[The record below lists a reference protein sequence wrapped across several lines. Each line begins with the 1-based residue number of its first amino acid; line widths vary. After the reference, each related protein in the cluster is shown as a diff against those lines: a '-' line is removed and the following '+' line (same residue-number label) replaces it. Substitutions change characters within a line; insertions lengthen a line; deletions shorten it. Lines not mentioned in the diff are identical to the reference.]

1 MLSKKL
7 KKPKQQQPQKG
18 LLGDLPKTAKPYAC
32 QVFATSSCV
41 NKCVCISLSI
51 YIYCMCVCL
60 FDPDLIGSMDQ
71 DHQTI
76 TSLKEGISKIE
87 LTNCHQEQLD
97 MNFTVGGTFL
107 SVLKHVQTLACF
119 GGFFRHLFN
128 IVI

>member
-1 MLSKKL
+1 M
-7 KKPKQQQPQKG
+7 
-18 LLGDLPKTAKPYAC
+18 
-32 QVFATSSCV
+32 
-41 NKCVCISLSI
+41 
-51 YIYCMCVCL
+51 CL

-76 TSLKEGISKIE
+76 TSLKESISKIE

-107 SVLKHVQTLACF
+107 SVLKHVQTLACLVF
-119 GGFFRHLFN
+119 KCKLFFRHLFN

>member
-1 MLSKKL
+1 MTFLKL
-7 KKPKQQQPQKG
+7 QN
-18 LLGDLPKTAKPYAC
+18 LMHVRSLPRAH
-32 QVFATSSCV
+32 VLISVCV
-41 NKCVCISLSI
+41 SLYLSI
-51 YIYCMCVCL
+51 YTVCVCL
-60 FDPDLIGSMDQ
+60 FCPDLIGSMDQ

-76 TSLKEGISKIE
+76 TDTSLKEGISKIE

-119 GGFFRHLFN
+119 GFFFRHLFN